1 MFVHHFL
8 KLMKLERY
16 FPLFIIAGFAWIIII
31 SSCANQGMPT
41 GGPRDSIPPVLVE
54 TYPDYKSLNYDDEE
68 VRLTFNEYII
78 PDGVRENLVVS
89 PPLTKRPT
97 IRTKSKTLI
106 VQFNEDLLDSVT
118 YSLDFKNSVVDNN
131 EGNEYENLRFL
142 FSTGSFLDTMRVAGQ
157 VTNAFN
163 LEIKENELVVL
174 HNNLHDSAVYTTTP
188 AYIARTDEKGI
199 FLMDNV
205 APGSYRIFSI
215 TDNNNDLLYNEGAEQ
230 IAFGDTIFVPRAEF
244 VAQTDTLVTGA
255 DSLLIKGK
263 TKFYPEPFYLR
274 QFKEDIF
281 DQYLDKYER
290 LSRYKGTFVFNESVK
305 DSFKIDVLNAD
316 ANDWYTLEY
325 NKNVDSLAFWITD
338 TLVSKIDT
346 LFAEVSYLQ
355 LDSASQVYLQKD
367 TLELIFSDPE
377 KEEEPKKRRRNDE
390 EEEQSKPK
398 PIEQFTFD
406 TNLGTSP
413 HELNEDIIIDSP
425 SPIDSINL
433 EMVHLFLRDDTLQ
446 VPLKYNFEKD
456 TSAWRTYRLSHD
468 WEPITDYTLQIDSAA
483 SINIYGITNKKLTRN
498 FDTRDEDY
506 YGAINLNVTDV
517 TVPVIIQLVT
527 NDDKESVLDEK
538 IATGNGTI
546 VFDFLP
552 PNKYKMKAIFD
563 RNGNGKWDPG
573 SYQDGFLPENV
584 IYINEVIKIRSN
596 WDNNY
601 EWSLKP
607 NLNFVK
613 NVRDKE
619 LEEQLKKEAIERAR
633 RERENPQRQQNN
645 TLQQNRGLSGSGI
658 MRR

>member
-1 MFVHHFL
+1 MFVPHFL

-16 FPLFIIAGFAWIIII
+16 IPLFIIAGFAWLIII

-78 PDGVRENLVVS
+78 PDAVRENLVVS

-106 VQFNEDLLDSVT
+106 VQFNEDLQDSIT

-142 FSTGSFLDTMRVAGQ
+142 FSTGDFLDTMRVAGQ

-163 LEIKENELVVL
+163 LEIKENELVIL

-188 AYIARTDEKGI
+188 AYIARTDDKGI

-230 IAFGDTIFVPRAEF
+230 IAFGDTVFVPRTKVF
-244 VAQTDTLVTGA
+244 AQSDTLVTGA
-255 DSLLIKGK
+255 DSLLVTGS
-263 TKFYPEPFYLR
+263 TKFFPEPFYLR

-316 ANDWYTLEY
+316 ANDWYSLEF

-338 TLVSKIDT
+338 TLVARLDT
-346 LFAEVSYLQ
+346 LITEISYLQ

-377 KEEEPKKRRRNDE
+377 KEEEPKKRRKSDDE
-390 EEEQSKPK
+390 EEESKPLPVK
-398 PIEQFTFD
+398 QFTFD
-406 TNLGTSP
+406 VNLGTSP
-413 HELNEDIIIDSP
+413 HELNEDIIIISP
-425 SPIDSINL
+425 SPIDSIHL
-433 EMVHLFLRDDTLQ
+433 DMVHLFLRDDTLQ
-446 VPLKYNFEKD
+446 VPLKYSFEKD
-456 TSAWRTYRLSHD
+456 TSAWRTYRISYD

-483 SINIYGITNKKLTRN
+483 STNIYGITSKKLSRN
-498 FDTRDEDY
+498 FDTRDDDY

-517 TVPVIIQLVT
+517 TVPVILQLVT

-538 IATGNGTI
+538 IATENGMVI
-546 VFDFLP
+546 FDFLP

-573 SYQDGFLPENV
+573 SYQDGYLPENV
-584 IYINEVIKIRSN
+584 MYINEVIKIRSN

-607 NLNFVK
+607 NPDFIK

-619 LEEQLKKEAIERAR
+619 LEEQLRKEAIERAR
-633 RERENPQRQQNN
+633 QERENPQRQQNN
-645 TLQQNRGLSGSGI
+645 TFQQNRGLSGSGI